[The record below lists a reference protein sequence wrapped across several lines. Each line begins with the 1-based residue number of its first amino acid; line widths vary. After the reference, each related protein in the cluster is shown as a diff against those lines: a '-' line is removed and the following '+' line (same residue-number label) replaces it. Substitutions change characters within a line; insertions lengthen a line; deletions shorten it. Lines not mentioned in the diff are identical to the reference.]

1 MIYIER
7 YTGEKF
13 LGAMD
18 LPEFFEIDYLKEFF
32 TDHFKLGDDF
42 LNLIKWYVLV
52 MIKNIMVLLKMMK
65 K

>member
-18 LPEFFEIDYLKEFF
+18 LPEFFDIEYLKGYFN
-32 TDHFKLGDDF
+32 DHFKLEDDF
-42 LNLIKWYVLV
+42 LNLIK
-52 MIKNIMVLLKMMK
+52 
-65 K
+65 